1 MWCSLTVMISLV
13 ACAAAAP
20 RCASLDDV
28 IQSRSDLARLKELK
42 RTIPADVQREFAQR
56 NGTQLTFFAP
66 DDAAWAAVSAQVL
79 ANASI
84 VKLLLD
90 YHTVLAVKPLAQ
102 LVRGTVLQTTL
113 RSAPP
118 LKIQRSGN
126 DTTIMAARSLS
137 YIIMPDIST
146 CRGVMHVISTVL
158 LPPEATLA

>member
-1 MWCSLTVMISLV
+1 M
-13 ACAAAAP
+13 
-20 RCASLDDV
+20 
-28 IQSRSDLARLKELK
+28 
-42 RTIPADVQREFAQR
+42 
-56 NGTQLTFFAP
+56 
-66 DDAAWAAVSAQVL
+66 L